1 MKKNKKIGALA
12 LTGIMSLWLLF
23 GGGNA
28 TFAAEQATTK
38 ASTGIQSGG
47 YNVSLTSPQDLNPTV
62 TVGTGTQKVIIG
74 KIPTINLEDLSGTG
88 SNFSLK
94 VSATELTEKTPS
106 GGFKSGTTALKPF
119 NSMVLKTNSSTISNP
134 NVQFGGFTAI
144 NLAGDTSTTLYYGS
158 NAGGSTSITADNEI
172 YVTVAPNKVT
182 VDPVNYPGGPTP
194 YETTVKLSVVQG
206 L

>member
-1 MKKNKKIGALA
+1 MRLSKSKFGILA
-12 LTGIMSLWLLF
+12 LTGVMSLGFLF
-23 GGGNA
+23 GGNSA
-28 TFAAEQATTK
+28 FAAEQATTK

-62 TVGTGTQKVIIG
+62 TVGTSTQKVVIG
-74 KIPTINLEDLSGTG
+74 KIPTINVEDLTGTG

-106 GGFKSGTTALKPF
+106 GGFKTGSSALKPF

-134 NVQFGGFTAI
+134 NVTFSGTSGI
-144 NLAGDTSTTLYYGS
+144 NLAGETSTTLYSGS
-158 NAGGSTSITADNEI
+158 NAGGTTTITADNEI